1 MIFTMMTKLLL
12 VSFTIGNN
20 IYGAAAAGEF
30 KPLRE
35 CGLYLAPSTIPGA
48 GLGMYAGSKP
58 YGINELVS
66 DSDLMIPTWDLDY
79 HNGGEEYYHL
89 WDEYT
94 WSASMFPGMLDDT
107 EDVVATSTI
116 SSGFGAAINC
126 MLPLV
131 NVADEDDWK
140 AGSGGYRLTTSGI
153 SSKSPGAGA
162 FTPMTGRR
170 FSAIQPIR
178 PFSELYA
185 SYGEGYFNGRL
196 VYDFVP
202 FDRHYTRADELINF
216 FLGNVTSWRE
226 MDKSKQKF
234 ISTENFEQELWGFI
248 VELRQIWD
256 KSKMMFALP
265 GDNTTTLQDLQ
276 QLLDFGGSS
285 LQNYNDTVKSQEWME
300 EHGQCL
306 DNIRDGISNIP
317 HAGRGAFASRPIEK
331 NGLVSP
337 APLIHLPNRT
347 TLTIYDHMITPE
359 GKWKRDADSPIHH
372 QLLLNYCFG
381 HKDSLLLL
389 CPYGY
394 LNFLM
399 NHDHKNPNTGVVW
412 NEEKSLRHPEWFN
425 QPLEEWGKTFHSGL
439 SLNYVALRDIEE
451 GEEIT
456 IDYGIEWESAW
467 QEHAKNFD
475 PPRPGYIPAF
485 ELNEM
490 VDLRIP
496 TQFELDKQFDDIL
509 TFCNSYYF
517 PEDFDVSSFKFGTDE
532 DKDEEAE
539 YHYTCRV
546 LIRHDDNNY
555 TVEVTE
561 TEKWIGKFDFYEM
574 MYETPVMILFNVPRD
589 AIFFRDRSYGRD
601 HHQWWSFRHDMRL
614 PDEIFPDKWKTSYK
628 NETSS
633 KKTSMT
639 KSSKEQKED
648 L

>member
-1 MIFTMMTKLLL
+1 LL
-12 VSFTIGNN
+12 VSSSIGNN
-20 IYGAAAAGEF
+20 IYAAGAEEYN
-30 KPLRE
+30 PLQE
-35 CGLYLAPSTIPGA
+35 CGLYLAPSSIPGA

-66 DSDLMIPTWDLDY
+66 DSDLMVPTWDLDY
-79 HNGGEEYYHL
+79 HNGGEEYHHL

-107 EDVVATSTI
+107 EDVGATSTI

-126 MLPLV
+126 MMPLV
-131 NVADEDDWK
+131 NVGDEDDWK
-140 AGSGGYRLTTSGI
+140 GGSGGYRLTTSGI

-170 FSAIQPIR
+170 FSATEHIQ

-216 FLGNVTSWRE
+216 LLGNVTSWRE
-226 MDKSKQKF
+226 LDKSKQKF
-234 ISTENFEQELWGFI
+234 ISTKNFEQELWGFI

-372 QLLLNYCFG
+372 QLILNYCFG

-399 NHDHKNPNTGVVW
+399 NHDHKNPNTRVVW
-412 NEEKSLRHPEWFN
+412 TEEKSLRHPEWFN
-425 QPLEEWGKTFHSGL
+425 QPLEEWGTIFHSGL

-467 QEHAKNFD
+467 QEHAMNFD

-517 PEDFDVSSFKFGTDE
+517 PVDFYVSSFKFGTDE
-532 DKDEEAE
+532 DKDEEAD

-561 TEKWIGKFDFYEM
+561 TEKWIGKYDLYEI

-589 AIFFRDRSYGRD
+589 AIFFRDKNYGRD

-628 NETSS
+628 NETSLE
-633 KKTSMT
+633 KASMT